1 MLSVVAVAWEIT
13 KQQLL
18 QQYIFKFAI
27 LANLHPGIL
36 KGLAEQQSLG
46 HKCFFFFIKKKE
58 YM

>member
-36 KGLAEQQSLG
+36 KELAEQRSLG
-46 HKCFFFFIKKKE
+46 LKCFFFFFF
-58 YM
+58 